1 MYAKPVV
8 EVVNFE
14 ASEIVVN
21 LGGSGVGY
29 IDDPDQASAEA
40 ED

>member
-14 ASEIVVN
+14 ETEIVVN
-21 LGGSGVGY
+21 LNASGFLPG
-29 IDDPDQASAEA
+29 PE
-40 ED
+40 E